1 MRVCVCGQERDW
13 RLSVCVRAI
22 GRERVRERGWL
33 SFWGVEPTSP
43 RFFAEMAAKCLL
55 YSLPPPT
62 TPTPSKISF
71 SLFSTIVNTI
81 DLFYCLIVTRF
92 WRGKTLFFFIFFLK
106 RNQKLNWSGF
116 DLIPRRKILGLW
128 KFFGKIRF
136 RRGKKFFGKSSF
148 FSEKTSKQ
156 LNPIKNGRTSW
167 CQTNLKKS
175 VLCFFGVIVLKSCS
189 IRMDFVASI
198 RRKVL

>member
-71 SLFSTIVNTI
+71 SLFSTFVNSI
-81 DLFYCLIVTRF
+81 DLFFCLIVTRF
-92 WRGKTLFFFIFFLK
+92 WRGKTLFFFFIFFLK

-116 DLIPRRKILGLW
+116 DLIPRRKISGLW

-148 FSEKTSKQ
+148 FGKNAEKVESD
-156 LNPIKNGRTSW
+156 
-167 CQTNLKKS
+167 KKWSNKLVSNKPEKVGVLFFS
-175 VLCFFGVIVLKSCS
+175 VLLF
-189 IRMDFVASI
+189 
-198 RRKVL
+198 